1 VNGFA
6 IREATA
12 DDAPG
17 IRSLFARVF
26 GKEMSAADWQWKFEQ
41 NPDGWFGIVA
51 LVGAEIVGNYAG
63 WGARLLLDGRP
74 TLTYSVGDVATDPAV
89 RGMGGRRGIYRA
101 MTEAFYEA
109 VGALGV
115 PFCFG
120 FPNPRA
126 LEVSHR
132 IVGSRTLFPVREV
145 VVPCDAFSPPPPDAV
160 ARDSVTEAFD
170 PLWATAATF
179 LTHAAV
185 RDRAR
190 ANWRF
195 HARPARWYRMVSL
208 ETQGEYV
215 GWAVLSVTGETALVA
230 DFLGRESDGSDLP
243 ALFGAAAAEARRLGA
258 TKLVFWETPGGP
270 AVDLLRRLPGE
281 RRDAGFP
288 IIVRT
293 FDDDAADRFAARAH
307 LVPSL
312 YDIV

>member
-1 VNGFA
+1 MSAFV
-6 IREATA
+6 IREAVV

-17 IRSLFARVF
+17 IRALFARVF
-26 GKEMSAADWQWKFEQ
+26 GKEMSEADWQWKFEQ
-41 NPDGWFGIVA
+41 NPDGWFGTVA
-51 LVGAEIVGNYAG
+51 LVGGEIVGNYAG

-109 VGALGV
+109 VGAQGV

-145 VVPCDAFSPPPPDAV
+145 VVPCAAFPPPFSDAV
-160 ARDSVTEAFD
+160 ARDSVTQGFD
-170 PLWATAATF
+170 PLWAAAATF

-195 HARPARWYRMVSL
+195 HARPARWYRMVSR
-208 ETQGEYV
+208 EAGEEYV
-215 GWAVLSVTGETALVA
+215 GWAVLSVTGDTALMA
-230 DFLGRESDGSDLP
+230 DFLGREANGADLP
-243 ALFGAAAAEARRLGA
+243 PLFAAAAAEARRLGA

-270 AVDLLRRLPGE
+270 AADLLRRLPGE

-293 FDDDAADRFAARAH
+293 FDDEAAGRFAERAH
-307 LVPSL
+307 LIPSL
-312 YDIV
+312 YDLV